1 MRPLRLLSQIPKPG
15 VFSPSKGSSVSPSSV
30 RRVALTVP
38 AASATWEGALGRAAL
53 RALHVLLLLALFV
66 VSVYA
71 LIQVRLVVIPLLLA
85 LILASAIGPFVS
97 WLRRKGCS
105 SSVATALAFMVLL
118 LLVGGLLTGV
128 VSAVVGQTDTL
139 VTSAAQGANQLID
152 LVQNGPIPVS
162 DAQLETARSA
172 VLGFAT
178 SSTAGTTALAGLSA
192 ATSFLTGALLMVV
205 ILFFFLKDGEQ
216 MWAFFLRA
224 FKGVRLVKARRV
236 GDQTV
241 SVLGGYVRGTAIVA
255 AVDAFFIGLALLIL
269 DVPLALPLAAI
280 VLVGAF
286 IPLVGATL
294 AGALAT
300 VVALVTNGPVT
311 ALIVLGVVVLVN
323 QLEGNFLQPVVMGHT
338 LSVHPLVILV
348 ALTAGTV
355 LAGII
360 GAILA
365 VPLTAVAWAG
375 IKAWNAEADDDIT
388 LDQIIQA
395 ETHTLMDEQGH
406 GPSTLPGYNSEADIT
421 ADLPDVETYLLAER
435 SLVTSRQQA
444 IEPENSEDS
453 DPNETSKH
461 IGE

>member
-1 MRPLRLLSQIPKPG
+1 M
-15 VFSPSKGSSVSPSSV
+15 SSTSV
-30 RRVALTVP
+30 RRTSSP
-38 AASATWEGALGRAAL
+38 ASSSPTTWEGSLGRAAL
-53 RALHVLLLLALFV
+53 RALHVLLLLALIV
-66 VSVYA
+66 IAVYA
-71 LIQVRLVVIPLLLA
+71 LTRVRLVVIPLLLA
-85 LILASAIGPFVS
+85 LILASAIGPFVA

-105 SSVATALAFMVLL
+105 SSWATALAFTVLL
-118 LLVGGLLTGV
+118 ALVGGLMAGIV
-128 VSAVVGQTDTL
+128 FAVIGQTDTL
-139 VTSAAQGANQLID
+139 VSSAAQGANQLID
-152 LVQNGPIPVS
+152 VIQSGPIPIS
-162 DAQLETARSA
+162 DAQLETARNA
-172 VLGFAT
+172 VLNFAT

-192 ATSFLTGALLMVV
+192 ATNILTGGLLLMV

-216 MWAFFLRA
+216 MWAFLLRA
-224 FKGVRLVKARRV
+224 FKGVRLVRARRV

-241 SVLGGYVRGTAIVA
+241 AVLGGYVRGTAIVA

-269 DVPLALPLAAI
+269 KVPLALPLAAI
-280 VLVGAF
+280 VFVGAF

-300 VVALVTNGPVT
+300 VIALVTNGPVT
-311 ALIVLGVVVLVN
+311 ALIVLGVVILVN

-375 IKAWNAEADDDIT
+375 IKAWNAEADKDIT
-388 LDQIIQA
+388 EDQILEA

-406 GPSTLPGYNSEADIT
+406 GPSTLPDFDAEAGSLQELPHVDAQSLSERPLVAPRKQAVDQ
-421 ADLPDVETYLLAER
+421 DLPNNTGN
-435 SLVTSRQQA
+435 
-444 IEPENSEDS
+444 NSHQDQS
-453 DPNETSKH
+453 PQT
-461 IGE
+461 

>member
-1 MRPLRLLSQIPKPG
+1 MQRA
-15 VFSPSKGSSVSPSSV
+15 
-30 RRVALTVP
+30 ALTALP
-38 AASATWEGALGRAAL
+38 AARTWEGTLGRAAL
-53 RALHVLLLLALFV
+53 RALHILLLLALFV

-105 SSVATALAFMVLL
+105 SSVATAVAFMVLL

-128 VSAVVGQTDTL
+128 ITAIIGQTDTL

-152 LVQNGPIPVS
+152 LVQNGPLPVS
-162 DAQLETARSA
+162 DAQLETVRSA

-192 ATSFLTGALLMVV
+192 ATSFLTGGLLMVV

-216 MWAFFLRA
+216 MWAFFLRV
-224 FKGVRLVKARRV
+224 FKGVPLVKARRV

-255 AVDAFFIGLALLIL
+255 AVDAFFIGLALLVL
-269 DVPLALPLAAI
+269 NVPLALPLAAI
-280 VLVGAF
+280 VFVGAF

-311 ALIVLGVVVLVN
+311 ALIVLGVVILVN

-365 VPLTAVAWAG
+365 VPLTAVTWAG

-388 LDQIIQA
+388 VSQIIQA

-406 GPSTLPGYNSEADIT
+406 GPSTLPDYHPDEDPTIA
-421 ADLPDVETYLLAER
+421 LPDVDADLLAER
-435 SLVTSRQQA
+435 SLVSSRQQA
-444 IEPENSEDS
+444 LEPEDS
-453 DPNETSKH
+453 RESDTIDCDGRDDSGGNN
-461 IGE
+461 

>member
-1 MRPLRLLSQIPKPG
+1 M
-15 VFSPSKGSSVSPSSV
+15 SPSSIQQI
-30 RRVALTVP
+30 AP
-38 AASATWEGALGRAAL
+38 ASSPAHTTWEGALGRAAL

-66 VSVYA
+66 ISVYA

-97 WLRRKGCS
+97 WMRRKGCS
-105 SSVATALAFMVLL
+105 SSVATALAFIVLL
-118 LLVGGLLTGV
+118 LLVGGLAAGV
-128 VSAVVGQTDTL
+128 IFAVIGQTDTL
-139 VTSAAQGANQLID
+139 VASAAQGANQLID

-162 DAQLETARSA
+162 DAQLEAARNA
-172 VLGFAT
+172 VFGFAT
-178 SSTAGTTALAGLSA
+178 SSTAGTTALAGLGA
-192 ATSFLTGALLMVV
+192 ATNFLTGALLMAV

-216 MWAFFLRA
+216 MWAFLLRA

-236 GDQTV
+236 GDQAV

-255 AVDAFFIGLALLIL
+255 AVDAFFIGLALIIL
-269 DVPLALPLAAI
+269 GVPLALPLAAI
-280 VLVGAF
+280 VFIGAF

-300 VVALVTNGPVT
+300 VIALVTNGPVT

-375 IKAWNAEADDDIT
+375 IKAWNAESNRDIT
-388 LDQIIQA
+388 TDQIIQA

-406 GPSTLPGYNSEADIT
+406 GPSTLPDYDPVERAAPEIPNVDT
-421 ADLPDVETYLLAER
+421 ALLAER
-435 SLVTSRQQA
+435 SLVASRQQA
-444 IEPENSEDS
+444 IETEDPDES
-453 DPNETSKH
+453 GTTEQSGN
-461 IGE
+461 